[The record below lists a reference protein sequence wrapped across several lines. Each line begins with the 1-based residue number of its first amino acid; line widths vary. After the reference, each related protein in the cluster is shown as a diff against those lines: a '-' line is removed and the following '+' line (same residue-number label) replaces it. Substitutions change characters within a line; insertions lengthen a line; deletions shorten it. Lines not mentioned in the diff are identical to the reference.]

1 MDKKLEF
8 YGGEWVS
15 ISPLIIFIGLIFVT
29 TFWWGS
35 TSDGAL
41 WIPIFLGIVIPFFLA
56 KNKKEYSGA
65 VIEGMAS
72 KDTAFPIATWIFA
85 GVFSR
90 ILRMSGFSA
99 GLAGL
104 AGSFGVGP
112 VTFTVVSFLA
122 ATLFSSAT
130 GTGFGTIAACM
141 GVLYPTG
148 IELGVEPAFLAGA
161 ILGGAAFG
169 DNLAPISDS
178 TIASATA
185 MEVDVP
191 RCVRSRLKYSLTA
204 AGITVAIMVIVGNVL
219 DQSANIEELIAY
231 DSKTLLMVIPVIITL
246 FTAVKTGDLILATTV
261 GSVLAGLTA
270 VAFGLMDFIQIDV
283 EDPAR
288 TALFSVSGEGLD
300 RAVGGAVF
308 DGLSSMTQMI
318 VLVLLLFSAVHIM
331 KLGHGDLKILD
342 SLSCM
347 TRTAVGSELVV
358 SVMIIILSAV
368 MGLNAPAIL
377 TVGPFF
383 ARPLADKHGISRYR
397 MANLMDAQSCTWCYS
412 LPWTCTM
419 MYILSFTVGTD
430 APLRG
435 IQLTPYCFFTFAMT
449 VVMFGSIFL
458 GIGRKDFM
466 DCQPA
471 VEKEVFGD

>member
-231 DSKTLLMVIPVIITL
+231 DPKTLLMIIPVIITL

-288 TALFSVSGEGLD
+288 TALFSV
-300 RAVGGAVF
+300 VGKA
-308 DGLSSMTQMI
+308 
-318 VLVLLLFSAVHIM
+318 
-331 KLGHGDLKILD
+331 
-342 SLSCM
+342 
-347 TRTAVGSELVV
+347 
-358 SVMIIILSAV
+358 
-368 MGLNAPAIL
+368 
-377 TVGPFF
+377 
-383 ARPLADKHGISRYR
+383 
-397 MANLMDAQSCTWCYS
+397 
-412 LPWTCTM
+412 
-419 MYILSFTVGTD
+419 
-430 APLRG
+430 
-435 IQLTPYCFFTFAMT
+435 
-449 VVMFGSIFL
+449 
-458 GIGRKDFM
+458 
-466 DCQPA
+466 
-471 VEKEVFGD
+471 

>member
-1 MDKKLEF
+1 MSKKLEF

-15 ISPLIIFIGLIFVT
+15 LSPLIIFIGLIFVT

-35 TSDGAL
+35 ISDGAL
-41 WIPIFLGIVIPFFLA
+41 WIPIFLGLIIPFFLA
-56 KNKKEYSGA
+56 KNKKDYSDA
-65 VIEGMAS
+65 VISGMAS

-112 VTFTVVSFLA
+112 VLFTVISFLA

-148 IELGVEPAFLAGA
+148 VELGVNPAFLAGA

-169 DNLAPISDS
+169 DNLAPVSDS

-185 MEVDVP
+185 MSVDVP
-191 RCVRSRLKYSLTA
+191 KCVRSRLKYSLPA
-204 AGITVAIMVIVGNVL
+204 AGITLIITIIVGNIL
-219 DQSANIEELIAY
+219 GQTIDIESTVSY
-231 DSKTLLMVIPVIITL
+231 DPKTLVMIVPVIITL
-246 FTAVKTGDLILATTV
+246 LIALKSGDLIIATTV
-261 GSVLAGLTA
+261 GSVVSGGVA
-270 VAFGLMDFIQIDV
+270 VLFGLIDFIQIDAV
-283 EDPAR
+283 NPVRE
-288 TALFSVSGEGLD
+288 ALFSVSGQGLD
-300 RAVGGAVF
+300 RTVGGVVF
-308 DGLSSMTQMI
+308 NGLSSMTQMI
-318 VLVLLLFSAVHIM
+318 VLVLLLFSAINIM
-331 KLGHGDLKILD
+331 KAGRGDSKILN
-342 SLSCM
+342 SLSFM
-347 TRTAVGSELVV
+347 TKTAAGSETVI
-358 SVMIIILSAV
+358 SFMIIILSSI

-377 TVGPFF
+377 TVGPSF
-383 ARPLADKHGISRYR
+383 ARPLAEKHGISRYR

-430 APLRG
+430 APLTG
-435 IQLTPYCFFTFAMT
+435 IQITPYCFFTFAMT
-449 VVMFGSIFL
+449 AVMFGTIIL
-458 GIGRKDFM
+458 GIGRKDFINTEM
-466 DCQPA
+466 S
-471 VEKEVFGD
+471 